1 MASQTRLSLILLG
14 GLEARSESEEGERHL
29 AKGKPVALLAY
40 LALTPGR
47 RAARERL
54 ATLLWSD
61 GSTESA
67 RQNLRQ
73 TLWYLKKRLGEIVI
87 ADDDGVGLVPEARS
101 DVEDFLS
108 AAQQRRFG
116 AAVAAYK
123 GDLIPDFAAP
133 GAESF
138 EEWGDLERR
147 RLRATYLVCVE
158 EAARMLLSSGHAR
171 EAIELA
177 RRARELAPGDPA
189 TGNLLLE
196 CLIAAR
202 DALGALALVTEL
214 EEQVSRGEVEG
225 DATSR
230 ALIRAARKLA
240 TNGSGTDDAPS
251 AEETLVPDLIGRESE
266 FRTLVDAWEGAR
278 RGKGSA
284 ILLSGAAGLGKS
296 RILADF
302 GARVTGARGRV
313 MSVRAHP
320 GERSIQAGLAAAIAS
335 ALAEL
340 PGAASVSP
348 GSAAVLVAL
357 SPVLASTYPG
367 AAPDLATGED
377 AVRRRA
383 AALAELVTVVTES
396 HPLVMLVDDGHWADT
411 ESIRLVAS
419 LRARVERSRALLVV
433 SSRVPDEL
441 RLQFGTVD
449 ELPLAP
455 LDVAGVGE
463 FVGRLAG
470 LPTEA
475 WARSFVPR
483 LHQVTHGIPL
493 YLIETLQRLVE
504 HGALARRDGVWH
516 AASPEAM
523 EEAMP
528 TGSALHAR
536 VESLDAAARAALVR
550 LATLGRPVG
559 GHDLQPDE
567 QVPDWTVILS
577 ELERRGFVA
586 RVESLVGVWHD
597 EIAAAALDLTAP
609 GDRLRAHA
617 WTSDLLLSRGSTLP
631 DFALA
636 AHHAMRAA
644 DDARLTHVW
653 IRALRAARR
662 GGDRRPVPRIATDVL
677 PPTLGDDRR
686 QQVLRATPRSLRLH
700 PWRRLIAAAA
710 GLAVISGGAAGLALV
725 GADVDSTTILY
736 VAEESSGARAKVVL
750 PPSEGWR
757 AGAPL
762 HAIRASSR
770 ESPIFT
776 GQLQQFAT
784 MAGPHSTAVTTVIF
798 PEDSGG
804 QEVVE
809 VAPDGTIRRFSPAL
823 GDDFFPVLSPDAR
836 SVLFSTR
843 RFDRTFHQA
852 DLVVHDRGSEETRR
866 ITATDDE
873 ERGARWSPDGT
884 RIAYTRS
891 FVTERAD
898 PPVIC
903 VADSDGRRE
912 RCDWQG
918 IPGEAFLLGWIDD
931 GTLLIQDLNAFS
943 LHRLDIRTGAGNDVG
958 PAPGAL
964 AVIGLTNYV
973 SCSCLDKASGR
984 LTLMISTLQNVLA
997 LRAVELDGRFLSTG
1011 AIHLRDA
1018 RTGGVEYL
1026 DMIKVEIPTKL
1037 LSPGST
1043 SALTTVGFTPSGRRI
1058 PLNALRYSSS
1068 DSNVALVDP
1077 DGTVRALAPGRAWLH
1092 VSAGGWRTDSVVVD
1106 VAPAERTVVLQE
1118 DWTGPLERQWISF
1131 GRPQPVIVRYDDRP
1145 ALLPNGDGVFPS
1157 GVYSRALIPTA
1168 RGLTVEYEARLPVTR
1183 FKLQSLGAAL
1193 ILWGPSPALE
1203 QWDHTSLAGPPNET
1217 LCRAHFPPG
1226 EGGGAMRRLGVE
1238 ARNSTAAFT
1247 ETPPPP
1253 AFYDGG
1259 WQRIRIEYTT
1269 DGRCALFVNDEFLVR
1284 TESVA
1289 AVPPMARVSIVGHSV
1304 GAELIM
1310 RGLRVTT
1317 GTSRGAVIARGGE
1330 ERR

>member
-1 MASQTRLSLILLG
+1 MASQMRLSLVLLG
-14 GLEARSESEEGERHL
+14 GLEARSAGEEGERHL

-47 RAARERL
+47 RASRERL

-61 GSTESA
+61 GSTDAA

-73 TLWYLKKRLGEIVI
+73 TLWYLKKRLGEILL

-101 DVEDFLS
+101 DVDEFLE
-108 AAQQRRFG
+108 AAQQRRF
-116 AAVAAYK
+116 AEAVAAYK

-133 GAESF
+133 GAEAF

-147 RLRATYLVCVE
+147 RLRATYVLCVE
-158 EAARMLLSSGHAR
+158 EAVRTLLSSGRAR

-177 RRARELAPGDPA
+177 RRAREVAPEDPA
-189 TGNLLLE
+189 TSNLLLE
-196 CLIAAR
+196 SLIAAR
-202 DALGALALVTEL
+202 DALGALALVAEL
-214 EEQVSRGEVEG
+214 EEQLARGEIEA

-230 ALIRAARKLA
+230 ALIRSAKKLSS
-240 TNGSGTDDAPS
+240 NGSGAEDAPVS
-251 AEETLVPDLIGRESE
+251 EETLVPDLIGRESE

-278 RGKGSA
+278 RGQGRA

-313 MSVRAHP
+313 IAVRAHP
-320 GERSIQAGLAAAIAS
+320 GERSIQAGLAAALAS

-383 AALAELVTVVTES
+383 AALGELVTVVTES

-433 SSRVPDEL
+433 ASRVPDEL

-463 FVGRLAG
+463 FVSRLAG

-516 AASPEAM
+516 AASPEAL

-536 VESLDAAARAALVR
+536 VESLDAAARAALAR
-550 LATLGRPVG
+550 LATLGRPATD
-559 GHDLQPDE
+559 HDLQPDA
-567 QVPDWTVILS
+567 QVPDWAAVLP

-586 RVESLVGVWHD
+586 RVEGRVGVWHD

-617 WTSDLLLSRGSTLP
+617 WASDLLLARGRTLP
-631 DFALA
+631 DFALS

-644 DDARLTHVW
+644 DDPRLAQVW
-653 IRALRAARR
+653 VSALRAARE
-662 GGDRRPVPRIATDVL
+662 GGDPRPVPRIAADVL
-677 PPTLGDDRR
+677 PPTLGDNRR
-686 QQVLRATPRSLRLH
+686 QQVLRTTPRRLRLH

-710 GLAVISGGAAGLALV
+710 GLVVISGGAAGLALV
-725 GADVDSTTILY
+725 GADVDGTTILY
-736 VAEESSGARAKVVL
+736 VAEESSGSRAKVVL
-750 PPSEGWR
+750 PPPEGWR
-757 AGAPL
+757 TGSPL
-762 HAIRASSR
+762 HAVRASSR
-770 ESPIFT
+770 ESLIFT

-784 MAGPHSTAVTTVIF
+784 MAGPSSTAVTSMLF

-836 SVLFSTR
+836 LVLFSTR
-843 RFDRTFHQA
+843 RFDRTYHQA
-852 DLVVHDRGSEETRR
+852 DLVVHHRASGETLRV
-866 ITATDDE
+866 TATDDD
-873 ERGARWSPDGT
+873 ERGAAWSPDGT
-884 RIAYTRS
+884 RIAFTRS

-898 PPVIC
+898 PPVLC
-903 VADSDGRRE
+903 VADSDGARE
-912 RCDWQG
+912 RCDWLG
-918 IPGEAFLLGWIDD
+918 IPEEAFVLGWIDD
-931 GTLLIQDLNAFS
+931 GALLVQDMSAYTV
-943 LHRLDIRTGAGNDVG
+943 HRLDLRTGVTVEI
-958 PAPGAL
+958 GAVTGSL
-964 AVIGLTNYV
+964 SPIGSTGYLW
-973 SCSCLDKASGR
+973 CSCRDKASGR
-984 LTLMISTLQNVLA
+984 QALMVSTLQNVLA
-997 LRAVELDGRFLSTG
+997 QRALELDGRFITSG
-1011 AIHLRDA
+1011 AIHIRDA
-1018 RTGGVEYL
+1018 GPGSSEYL
-1026 DMIKVEIPTKL
+1026 DVIKVEMPTRL
-1037 LSPGST
+1037 LSPGTT
-1043 SALTTVGFTPSGRRI
+1043 SALTAVGLTPSGLRI
-1058 PLNALRYSSS
+1058 PLNAMRYSSS
-1068 DSNVALVDP
+1068 DSSVALVDP
-1077 DGTVRALAPGRAWLH
+1077 DGTVRALAPGRARLR
-1092 VSAGGWRTDSVVVD
+1092 VSAGGWRTDSVVID

-1118 DWTGPLERQWISF
+1118 DWTGPLDRQWIPY
-1131 GRPQPVIVRYDDRP
+1131 GRPRPMIVQYDDRP
-1145 ALLPNGDGVFPS
+1145 ALLPNGDGVYPS
-1157 GVYSRALIPTA
+1157 GVYSRALLPTA

-1183 FKLQSLGAAL
+1183 FKLQTLGVAL

-1203 QWDHTSLAGPPNET
+1203 QWDHSSLAGPPHEMV
-1217 LCRAHFPPG
+1217 CRAHFPPG
-1226 EGGGAMRRLGVE
+1226 EGGSAMRRLGVE
-1238 ARNSTAAFT
+1238 ARNAAAAFT
-1247 ETPPPP
+1247 GSPPPP
-1253 AFYDGG
+1253 GFYDGG
-1259 WQRIRIEYTT
+1259 WQRVRIEYTT
-1269 DGRCALFVNDEFLVR
+1269 DGRCALFANDEFLVR
-1284 TESVA
+1284 TEAVA
-1289 AVPPMARVSIVGHSV
+1289 AVPPTVRVSIAGNSV

-1317 GTSRGAVIARGGE
+1317 GTSRGADIARAGE